1 MREFFRT
8 LLHRLSALL
17 RRRRLE
23 DDLDAELRSHLEM
36 AVELNLRKG
45 MTAADARREALR
57 SFGGIEQTKELFRD
71 QRGLPIIETFLQD
84 LHFGLRTLR
93 RNPGF
98 SLLAILC
105 LTLGIGANAA
115 VFSWVEGILFRPY
128 PAVTHQEQ
136 LLALT
141 GTARGESG
149 PTGTSWPDF
158 LDLQR
163 NCTLIDSFFVSKIMG
178 TTLSIGDRAEVTT
191 GSIVSANYFDAIG
204 VHPILGR
211 GFVPGEDVG
220 RNAHPVTVISYQLW
234 KGRFK
239 GDPQIIGKTQRLNN
253 VVHTIVG
260 VMPEGFYGTFVGWA
274 MQFWVPASMEEIFEG
289 GGYKL
294 EDRGARWIEA
304 YARLKPGATRE
315 QAQQEITAVAK
326 RLEADYPDTNRGRG
340 IKLWPLW
347 QTPFNNANT
356 LLPTLEIMLAV
367 VVFVLLIA
375 CANVG
380 NLLLVRSFARRH
392 EMTVRLAIGA
402 GRGRLLKQLFTE
414 GLILSAFGATGGLLV
429 AHWCRHAL
437 VLLFPA
443 RGGVAMH
450 LPGEIDWRVLAVSA
464 GVCLFATLLLGL
476 VPAMQTGKIDLAGA
490 LKSDSAGVVGGGGRA
505 WVRSGLVLVQ
515 VSLSFLLLVGA
526 GLLLQSLQK
535 IRNTSPG
542 FSTHGV
548 LDTAVNLTA
557 AGYDA
562 QRAQSF
568 QDELLARVKALPGV
582 ESAAFAR
589 MTPLSYGS
597 YSSAPIAV
605 DGYQP
610 PPEEQPIVD
619 YNEVGPDYFVTMGI
633 PLVSGREFARADDE
647 KTALVAVVNETMAA
661 LYWRGRN
668 PIGERVLVK
677 DRWMQVVGVAKDSKY
692 QSVREAP
699 KPFFY
704 VPLRQNFS
712 RGAGLYIRTPLS
724 PETMAAALTREVHAL
739 DPGLALFEV
748 ITLQEQLDRS
758 TSPQQV
764 AVTLVGVLG
773 GLALLLAAIGL
784 YGVMSYTVSQSTREM
799 GLRMALGAGAPH
811 LLRLAISRGLALTAA
826 GVVLGAAMALGL
838 TRLLGNLLF
847 HVSPRDPLVFAS
859 AFLVM
864 ILASLIACFL
874 PAWRASHLDPARALR
889 E

>member
-1 MREFFRT
+1 M
-8 LLHRLSALL
+8 
-17 RRRRLE
+17 
-23 DDLDAELRSHLEM
+23 
-36 AVELNLRKG
+36 
-45 MTAADARREALR
+45 
-57 SFGGIEQTKELFRD
+57 
-71 QRGLPIIETFLQD
+71 IETTFQD
-84 LHFGLRTLR
+84 LRFGLRMLR

-98 SLLAILC
+98 SILAILC

-115 VFSWVEGILFRPY
+115 VFSWIEGILFRPY

-149 PTGTSWPDF
+149 PTYVSWPDV

-163 NCTLIDSFFVSKIMG
+163 SCTLIDSFIVTKIMG
-178 TTLSIGDRAEVTT
+178 TTLSIGNRAEVTT

-204 VHPILGR
+204 VHPVLGR
-211 GFVPGEDVG
+211 GFEPGEDEG
-220 RNAHPVTVISYQLW
+220 RSAHPVTVISYQLW

-260 VMPEGFYGTFVGWA
+260 VAPEGFYGTFVGWS
-274 MQFWVPASMEEIFEG
+274 MQFWVPASMEEHFEG

-304 YARLKPGATRE
+304 YARMKPGVTLE
-315 QAQQEITAVAK
+315 QAQQEISAVAK

-347 QTPFNNANT
+347 QTPFNNAGT

-402 GRGRLLKQLFTE
+402 SRGRLLKQLFSE
-414 GLILSAFGATGGLLV
+414 GLILSVLGGTGGLLV

-443 RGGVAMH
+443 RGGVTMH
-450 LPGEIDWRVLAVSA
+450 LPGEIDWRVLALSA
-464 GVCLFATLLLGL
+464 GVCLLATLLLGL
-476 VPAMQTGKIDLAGA
+476 VPAMQTGKIDVAGT
-490 LKSDSAGVVGGGGRA
+490 LKSESSAVVGGGGRA
-505 WVRSGLVLVQ
+505 WIRSGLVLVQ
-515 VSLSFLLLVGA
+515 VSLSFVLLVGA

-535 IRNTSPG
+535 IRTTSPG
-542 FSTHGV
+542 FSTHDV
-548 LDTAVNLTA
+548 LFTSVDLVS

-562 QRAQSF
+562 QRAQVF

-589 MTPLSYGS
+589 RTPLGYGS
-597 YSSAPIAV
+597 FSSSSIAV

-610 PPEEQPIVD
+610 PPDEQPTVE
-619 YNEVGPDYFVTMGI
+619 YNEVGPEYFATMGI
-633 PLVSGREFARADDE
+633 PLLSGREFTRADGE
-647 KTALVAVVNETMAA
+647 KDALVAVVNETMAA
-661 LYWRGRN
+661 HYWRGKN
-668 PIGERVLVK
+668 PVGERVQVK
-677 DRWMQVVGVAKDSKY
+677 GRWVQVVGVAKDSKY

-699 KPFFY
+699 EPFFY
-704 VPLRQNFS
+704 VPRRQNFS
-712 RGAGLYIRTPLS
+712 ISGGLFIRTPLS
-724 PETMAAALTREVHAL
+724 PETMAKALTSEVHVL
-739 DPGLALFEV
+739 DGNLALYEV
-748 ITLQEQLDRS
+748 ISLQEQVDRS

-764 AVTLVGVLG
+764 AVTLVGLLG
-773 GLALLLAAIGL
+773 GLALLLAAVGL
-784 YGVMSYTVSQSTREM
+784 YGVMSYAVSQSTREL
-799 GLRMALGAGAPH
+799 GLRMALGAEASN
-811 LLRLAISRGLALTAA
+811 LLRLVLSRGLALTAG
-826 GVVLGAAMALGL
+826 GVALGLAVALAL
-838 TRLLGNLLF
+838 TRLLGNLLYN
-847 HVSPRDPLVFAS
+847 VSPRDPLAFGS
-859 AFLVM
+859 ALVVMM
-864 ILASLIACFL
+864 IVAVAACIL
-874 PAWRASHLDPARALR
+874 PAWRATRTDPARALR
-889 E
+889 I